1 MEDGMEEVVVV
12 TALVD
17 DVFVVVSK
25 AEDDVEGVSDVDDVV
40 VTGVGREWW

>member
-1 MEDGMEEVVVV
+1 MEEVVVV

-17 DVFVVVSK
+17 EVFVVVSK
-25 AEDDVEGVSDVDDVV
+25 AEDDVDDVNDVDDVV